1 MCAHVCIVGDRE
13 RGEEVGTERERERKK
28 IERGRNSSPIPIR
41 I

>member
-1 MCAHVCIVGDRE
+1 MCARVCIVGDRE
-13 RGEEVGTERERERKK
+13 RGEEVGTERERKK